1 MVTHI
6 VESVCLADVEDT
18 CPTLLV
24 HWRISCKRV
33 DTFIDSSAK
42 HDRIAVYN
50 HLLVLY
56 ADVAVCVNGSI
67 CVSIFLVFK
76 QDVDLLD
83 ITVKLIPL
91 RTFDSE
97 RKFKFRSSLGY
108 LIFMSE
114 NACSLSFSCIV
125 CGPYYNMVRI
135 YSCIIYSERRDRA
148 DLYIT
153 DDTVPVGLG
162 VSGYA
167 MRPCSDRNLV
177 CVVDTY
183 SHSMLTGSKRTE
195 IMYMRHRE
203 CVLTAYESAV
213 NPDVGLPVTALKEK
227 FHMFAVP

>member
-18 CPTLLV
+18 CPALLV
-24 HWRISCKRV
+24 HWRISGERV
-33 DTFIDSSAK
+33 NTFINSSAQ

-91 RTFDSE
+91 RTFYSE
-97 RKFKFRSSLGY
+97 RKFKFRASLGY

-114 NACSLSFSCIV
+114 NTCSLSFSCIV

-162 VSGYA
+162 VSGNA
-167 MRPCSDRNLV
+167 VRPCSDRNPV
-177 CVVDTY
+177 SIVNAY
-183 SHSMLTGSKRTE
+183 GQIMLAGSKSTE
-195 IMYMRHRE
+195 VIYMRHR
-203 CVLTAYESAV
+203 
-213 NPDVGLPVTALKEK
+213 K
-227 FHMFAVP
+227 